1 MASLFLR
8 SNSLKKRFRFDSELN
23 FIEILITQITT
34 PLFHVFDP
42 VLLRHG
48 DHFLRERV
56 RSPQRVGLSQ
66 LPVLPGPRRPIK
78 NSRSTRPTSFLMLG
92 GGGGWSYGWVQPVG
106 WGHVSHVPRVP
117 PAPWLAFVARVRRAG
132 EDRWRGIEILV
143 VDRRLLG
150 GGGAGFESGG
160 LFRVLVSEGAVGIL
174 VVDDDVVGKSLPI
187 GTSREDEWLPFP
199 SQLLVLL

>member
-1 MASLFLR
+1 M
-8 SNSLKKRFRFDSELN
+8 
-23 FIEILITQITT
+23 
-34 PLFHVFDP
+34 
-42 VLLRHG
+42 
-48 DHFLRERV
+48 
-56 RSPQRVGLSQ
+56 
-66 LPVLPGPRRPIK
+66 
-78 NSRSTRPTSFLMLG
+78 
-92 GGGGWSYGWVQPVG
+92 
-106 WGHVSHVPRVP
+106 PRVP
-117 PAPWLAFVARVRRAG
+117 PAPAFVARVRRAG

-150 GGGAGFESGG
+150 GGGTWFESGG